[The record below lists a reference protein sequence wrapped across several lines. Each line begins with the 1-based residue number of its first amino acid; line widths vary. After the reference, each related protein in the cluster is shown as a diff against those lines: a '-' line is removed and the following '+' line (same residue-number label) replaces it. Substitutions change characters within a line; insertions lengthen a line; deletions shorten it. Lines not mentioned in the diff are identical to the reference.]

1 MANTVSVEIQMEDI
15 LDEVKKSC
23 KGVLETQSLAVAKET
38 VTKIRNAS
46 PRLTGSYARGWRVS
60 KRGGGLVVH
69 NATDYQLT
77 HLLENGHVI
86 RNKYGEYGRVP
97 AYKHIGP
104 AEQRGIVKFENLI
117 EEGADKI

>member
-1 MANTVSVEIQMEDI
+1 MANTVSVEIQMADI

-77 HLLENGHVI
+77 HLLENSHVI
-86 RNKYGEYGRVP
+86 ANGSGTYGRSTP
-97 AYKHIGP
+97 IKHIEP
-104 AEQRGIVKFENLI
+104 AGQWASEELPRRII
-117 EEGADKI
+117 EELNL

>member
-1 MANTVSVEIQMEDI
+1 MANTVSVEIQMADI

-23 KGVLETQSLAVAKET
+23 KCVLQTQSLAVAKET

-46 PRLTGSYARGWRVS
+46 QRLTGSYARGWRVS

-77 HLLENGHVI
+77 HLLENSHVI
-86 RNKYGEYGRVP
+86 ANGSGTYGRTTP
-97 AYKHIGP
+97 IKHIEP
-104 AEQRGIVKFENLI
+104 AEQWASEELPRRIVEELNL
-117 EEGADKI
+117 

>member
-1 MANTVSVEIQMEDI
+1 MANTVSVEIQMADI

-77 HLLENGHVI
+77 HLLENSHVI
-86 RNKYGEYGRVP
+86 ANGSGTYGRTTP
-97 AYKHIGP
+97 IKHIEP
-104 AEQRGIVKFENLI
+104 AEQWASEELPRRII
-117 EEGADKI
+117 EELNL

>member
-60 KRGGGLVVH
+60 KRGGDLVVH

-77 HLLENGHVI
+77 HLLENSRVI
-86 RNKYGEYGRVP
+86 ANGSGTYGRTTP
-97 AYKHIGP
+97 IKHIEP
-104 AEQRGIVKFENLI
+104 AEQWASDELPRRII
-117 EEGADKI
+117 EELNL

>member
-1 MANTVSVEIQMEDI
+1 MANTVSIEIQMADI

-77 HLLENGHVI
+77 HLLENSHVI
-86 RNKYGEYGRVP
+86 ANGSGTYGRSTP
-97 AYKHIGP
+97 IKHIEP
-104 AEQRGIVKFENLI
+104 AGQWASEELPRRIVEELNL
-117 EEGADKI
+117 

>member
-1 MANTVSVEIQMEDI
+1 MANTVSVEIQMADI

-77 HLLENGHVI
+77 HLLENSHVI
-86 RNKYGEYGRVP
+86 ANGSGTYGRSTP
-97 AYKHIGP
+97 IKHIEP
-104 AEQRGIVKFENLI
+104 AEQWASDELPRRII
-117 EEGADKI
+117 EELNL

>member
-1 MANTVSVEIQMEDI
+1 MANTVSVEIQMADI

-77 HLLENGHVI
+77 HLLENSHVI
-86 RNKYGEYGRVP
+86 ANGSGTYGRSTP
-97 AYKHIGP
+97 IKHIEP
-104 AEQRGIVKFENLI
+104 AEQWASEELPRRVI
-117 EEGADKI
+117 EELNL

>member
-1 MANTVSVEIQMEDI
+1 MANTVSVEIQMADI

-77 HLLENGHVI
+77 HLLENSHVI
-86 RNKYGEYGRVP
+86 ANGSGTYGRTTP
-97 AYKHIGP
+97 IKHIEP
-104 AEQRGIVKFENLI
+104 AEQWASDELPRRII
-117 EEGADKI
+117 EELNL

>member
-1 MANTVSVEIQMEDI
+1 MANTVSVEIQMADI

-23 KGVLETQSLAVAKET
+23 KGVLQTQSLAVAKET

-77 HLLENGHVI
+77 HLLENSHVI
-86 RNKYGEYGRVP
+86 ANGSGTYGRTTP
-97 AYKHIGP
+97 IKHIEP
-104 AEQRGIVKFENLI
+104 AEQWASEELPRRIVEELNL
-117 EEGADKI
+117 

>member
-1 MANTVSVEIQMEDI
+1 MANTVSVEIQMADI

-60 KRGGGLVVH
+60 KRAGGLVVH

-77 HLLENGHVI
+77 HLLENSHVI
-86 RNKYGEYGRVP
+86 ANGSGTYGRSTP
-97 AYKHIGP
+97 IKHIEP
-104 AEQRGIVKFENLI
+104 AAQWASEELPRRII
-117 EEGADKI
+117 EELNL

>member
-1 MANTVSVEIQMEDI
+1 MANTVSIEIQMADI

-60 KRGGGLVVH
+60 KRAGGLVVH

-77 HLLENGHVI
+77 HLLENSHVI
-86 RNKYGEYGRVP
+86 ANGSGTYGRSTP
-97 AYKHIGP
+97 IKHIEP
-104 AEQRGIVKFENLI
+104 AEQWASEELPRRIVEELNL
-117 EEGADKI
+117 

>member
-77 HLLENGHVI
+77 HLLENSRVI
-86 RNKYGEYGRVP
+86 ANGSGTYGRTTP
-97 AYKHIGP
+97 IKHIEP
-104 AEQRGIVKFENLI
+104 AEQWASDELPRRII
-117 EEGADKI
+117 EELNI

>member
-1 MANTVSVEIQMEDI
+1 MANTVSIEIQMADI

-77 HLLENGHVI
+77 HLLENSHVI
-86 RNKYGEYGRVP
+86 ANGSGTYGRTTP
-97 AYKHIGP
+97 IKHIEP
-104 AEQRGIVKFENLI
+104 AGQWASEELPRRII
-117 EEGADKI
+117 EELNL

>member
-1 MANTVSVEIQMEDI
+1 MANTVSVEIQMADI

-77 HLLENGHVI
+77 HLLENSHVI
-86 RNKYGEYGRVP
+86 ANGSGTYGRSTP
-97 AYKHIGP
+97 IKHIEP
-104 AEQRGIVKFENLI
+104 AEQWASEELPRRIVEELNL
-117 EEGADKI
+117 

>member
-77 HLLENGHVI
+77 HLLENSRVI
-86 RNKYGEYGRVP
+86 ANGSGTYGRTTP
-97 AYKHIGP
+97 IKHIEP
-104 AEQRGIVKFENLI
+104 AEQWASDELPRRII
-117 EEGADKI
+117 EELNL

>member
-1 MANTVSVEIQMEDI
+1 MANTVSIEIQMADI

-77 HLLENGHVI
+77 HLLENSRVI
-86 RNKYGEYGRVP
+86 ANGSGTYGRTTP
-97 AYKHIGP
+97 IKHIEP
-104 AEQRGIVKFENLI
+104 AEQWASDELPRRII
-117 EEGADKI
+117 EELNL

>member
-1 MANTVSVEIQMEDI
+1 MANTVSIEIQMADI

-60 KRGGGLVVH
+60 KRAGGLVVH
-69 NATDYQLT
+69 NATNYQLT
-77 HLLENGHVI
+77 HLLENSHVI
-86 RNKYGEYGRVP
+86 ANGSGTYGRSTP
-97 AYKHIGP
+97 IKHIEP
-104 AEQRGIVKFENLI
+104 AEQWASEELPRRVI
-117 EEGADKI
+117 EELNL

>member
-1 MANTVSVEIQMEDI
+1 MANTVSIEIQMADI

-46 PRLTGSYARGWRVS
+46 PHLTGSYARGWRVS
-60 KRGGGLVVH
+60 KRGGGFVVH

-77 HLLENGHVI
+77 HLLENSHVI
-86 RNKYGEYGRVP
+86 ANGSGTYGRTTP
-97 AYKHIGP
+97 IKHIEP
-104 AEQRGIVKFENLI
+104 AGQWASEELPRRII
-117 EEGADKI
+117 EELNL

>member
-77 HLLENGHVI
+77 HLLENSRVI
-86 RNKYGEYGRVP
+86 ANGSGTYGRTTP
-97 AYKHIGP
+97 IKHIEP
-104 AEQRGIVKFENLI
+104 AEQWASDELPRRIT
-117 EEGADKI
+117 EELNI

>member
-1 MANTVSVEIQMEDI
+1 MANTVSIEIQMADI

-77 HLLENGHVI
+77 HLLENSHVI
-86 RNKYGEYGRVP
+86 ANGSGTYGRTTP
-97 AYKHIGP
+97 IKHIEP
-104 AEQRGIVKFENLI
+104 AGQWASDELPRRII
-117 EEGADKI
+117 EELNL

>member
-1 MANTVSVEIQMEDI
+1 MANTVSIEIQMADI

-77 HLLENGHVI
+77 HLLENSHVI
-86 RNKYGEYGRVP
+86 ANGSGTYGRSTP
-97 AYKHIGP
+97 IKHIEP
-104 AEQRGIVKFENLI
+104 AAQWASEELPRRII
-117 EEGADKI
+117 EELNL

>member
-1 MANTVSVEIQMEDI
+1 MANTVSIEIQMADI

-77 HLLENGHVI
+77 HLLENSHVI
-86 RNKYGEYGRVP
+86 ANGSGTYGRSTP
-97 AYKHIGP
+97 IKHIEP
-104 AEQRGIVKFENLI
+104 AERWASEELPRRIVEELNL
-117 EEGADKI
+117 

>member
-1 MANTVSVEIQMEDI
+1 MANTVSIEIQMADI

-77 HLLENGHVI
+77 HLLENSHVI
-86 RNKYGEYGRVP
+86 ANGSGTYGRTTP
-97 AYKHIGP
+97 IKHIEP
-104 AEQRGIVKFENLI
+104 AGQWASEELPRRIVEELNL
-117 EEGADKI
+117 